1 MSKEEKK
8 PLEIVFAP
16 GCFDDFEGTQEELD
30 EMIAE
35 INRMAETGE
44 LFERASPVDLDELS
58 DEELEELA
66 EKLGIDLDDAEFDEL
81 TDALD
86 LEEDVVKRT
95 TKRTL
100 Q

>member
-1 MSKEEKK
+1 MSNEEKK
-8 PLEIVFAP
+8 PLEVVFAP
-16 GCFDDFEGTQEELD
+16 GCFDDFDGTQEELD

-44 LFERASPVDLDELS
+44 LFERSLPVDLDELS

-66 EKLGIDLDDAEFDEL
+66 EKMGIDLDDLEEV
-81 TDALD
+81 D
-86 LEEDVVKRT
+86 LNEDVVNRT
-95 TKRTL
+95 TKRNL

>member
-1 MSKEEKK
+1 MSNEEKK
-8 PLEIVFAP
+8 PLEVVFAP

-35 INRMAETGE
+35 INRLAETGE
-44 LFERASPVDLDELS
+44 LFERSLPVDLDELS

-66 EKLGIDLDDAEFDEL
+66 EKMGIDLDDLEEVD
-81 TDALD
+81 LD
-86 LEEDVVKRT
+86 EDVVNRT
-95 TKRTL
+95 TKRNL

>member
-1 MSKEEKK
+1 MSNEEKK
-8 PLEIVFAP
+8 PLEVVFAP
-16 GCFDDFEGTQEELD
+16 GCFDDFDGTQKELD

-35 INRMAETGE
+35 INRLAETGE
-44 LFERASPVDLDELS
+44 LFERSLPVDLDELS

-66 EKLGIDLDDAEFDEL
+66 GKMGIDLDDLNEVD
-81 TDALD
+81 LD
-86 LEEDVVKRT
+86 EDVVNRA

>member
-1 MSKEEKK
+1 MSNEEKK
-8 PLEIVFAP
+8 PLEVVFAP
-16 GCFDDFEGTQEELD
+16 GCFDDFDGTQEELD

-35 INRMAETGE
+35 INRLAETGE
-44 LFERASPVDLDELS
+44 LFERSLPVDLDELS

-66 EKLGIDLDDAEFDEL
+66 GKMGIDLID
-81 TDALD
+81 LD
-86 LEEDVVKRT
+86 KVDLDEDVVNRT

>member
-1 MSKEEKK
+1 MNNEEKK
-8 PLEIVFAP
+8 PLEVVFAP
-16 GCFDDFEGTQEELD
+16 GCFDDFDGTQEELD

-35 INRMAETGE
+35 INRLAETGE
-44 LFERASPVDLDELS
+44 LFERSLPVDLDKLS

-66 EKLGIDLDDAEFDEL
+66 GKMGIDLDDLNEVD
-81 TDALD
+81 LD
-86 LEEDVVKRT
+86 EDVVNRA

>member
-1 MSKEEKK
+1 MSNEEKK
-8 PLEIVFAP
+8 PLEVVFAP

-35 INRMAETGE
+35 INRLAETGE
-44 LFERASPVDLDELS
+44 LFERSLPVDLDELS

-66 EKLGIDLDDAEFDEL
+66 EKMGIDLDDLDEV
-81 TDALD
+81 DLD
-86 LEEDVVKRT
+86 EDVANRT

>member
-1 MSKEEKK
+1 MSNEEKK
-8 PLEIVFAP
+8 PLEVVFAP
-16 GCFDDFEGTQEELD
+16 GCFDDFDGTQEELD

-35 INRMAETGE
+35 INRLAETGE
-44 LFERASPVDLDELS
+44 LFERSLPVDLDELS

-66 EKLGIDLDDAEFDEL
+66 GKMGIDLDDLNEVD
-81 TDALD
+81 LD
-86 LEEDVVKRT
+86 EDVVNRA

>member
-1 MSKEEKK
+1 MSNEEKK
-8 PLEIVFAP
+8 PLEVVFAP

-35 INRMAETGE
+35 INRLAETGE
-44 LFERASPVDLDELS
+44 LFERSLPVDLDELS

-66 EKLGIDLDDAEFDEL
+66 EKMGIDLDDLDEV
-81 TDALD
+81 DLD
-86 LEEDVVKRT
+86 EDVVNRT
-95 TKRTL
+95 TKRIL

>member
-1 MSKEEKK
+1 
-8 PLEIVFAP
+8 
-16 GCFDDFEGTQEELD
+16 
-30 EMIAE
+30 MIAE

-44 LFERASPVDLDELS
+44 LFERSLPVDLDELS

-66 EKLGIDLDDAEFDEL
+66 GKMGIDLDDLNEVD
-81 TDALD
+81 LD
-86 LEEDVVKRT
+86 EDVVNRA

>member
-1 MSKEEKK
+1 MSNEEKK
-8 PLEIVFAP
+8 PLEVVFAP

-35 INRMAETGE
+35 INRLAETGE
-44 LFERASPVDLDELS
+44 LFERSLPVDLDELS

-66 EKLGIDLDDAEFDEL
+66 EKMGIDLDDLDEV
-81 TDALD
+81 DLD
-86 LEEDVVKRT
+86 EDVVNRT

>member
-1 MSKEEKK
+1 MSNEEKK
-8 PLEIVFAP
+8 PLEVVFAP
-16 GCFDDFEGTQEELD
+16 GCFDDFDGTQEELD

-44 LFERASPVDLDELS
+44 LFERSLPVDLDELS

-66 EKLGIDLDDAEFDEL
+66 GKMGIDLDDLNEVD
-81 TDALD
+81 LD
-86 LEEDVVKRT
+86 EDVVNRA

>member
-1 MSKEEKK
+1 MSNEEKK

-35 INRMAETGE
+35 INRLAETGE
-44 LFERASPVDLDELS
+44 LFERSLPVDLDELS

-66 EKLGIDLDDAEFDEL
+66 EKMGIDLDDLDEV
-81 TDALD
+81 DLD
-86 LEEDVVKRT
+86 EDVINRT

>member
-1 MSKEEKK
+1 MSNEEKK
-8 PLEIVFAP
+8 PLEVVFAP
-16 GCFDDFEGTQEELD
+16 GCFDDFDGTQEELD

-44 LFERASPVDLDELS
+44 LFERSLPVDLDELS

-66 EKLGIDLDDAEFDEL
+66 EKMGIDLDDLEEVD
-81 TDALD
+81 LD
-86 LEEDVVKRT
+86 EDVVNRT
-95 TKRTL
+95 TKRNL

>member
-1 MSKEEKK
+1 MSNEEKK
-8 PLEIVFAP
+8 PLEVVFAP

-35 INRMAETGE
+35 INRLAETGE
-44 LFERASPVDLDELS
+44 LFERSLPVDLDELS

-66 EKLGIDLDDAEFDEL
+66 EKMGIDLDDLDEV
-81 TDALD
+81 DID
-86 LEEDVVKRT
+86 DDVVNRT

>member
-1 MSKEEKK
+1 MSNEEKK
-8 PLEIVFAP
+8 PLEVVFAP

-35 INRMAETGE
+35 INRLAETGE
-44 LFERASPVDLDELS
+44 LFERSLPVDLDELS

-66 EKLGIDLDDAEFDEL
+66 GKMGIDLIDLDEV
-81 TDALD
+81 DID
-86 LEEDVVKRT
+86 EDVVNRT
-95 TKRTL
+95 TKRNL

>member
-35 INRMAETGE
+35 IGE

>member
-1 MSKEEKK
+1 MSNEEKK

-35 INRMAETGE
+35 INRLAETGE
-44 LFERASPVDLDELS
+44 LFERALPVDLDELS

-66 EKLGIDLDDAEFDEL
+66 EKMGIDLDDLDD
-81 TDALD
+81 DALD
-86 LEEDVVKRT
+86 EDVVNRT